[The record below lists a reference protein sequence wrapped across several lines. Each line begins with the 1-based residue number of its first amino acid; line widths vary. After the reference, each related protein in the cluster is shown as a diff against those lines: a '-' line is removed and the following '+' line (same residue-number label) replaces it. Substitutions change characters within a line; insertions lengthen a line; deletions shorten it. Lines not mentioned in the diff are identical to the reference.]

1 MRIPVYPND
10 LTSHRGFKSMA
21 KQLRKI
27 LHGPS
32 RIQLAFAQN
41 LLAKGFGYQN
51 FHDLEQTAKRSS
63 STVPA
68 MEQSTARQVI
78 LSGIQATL
86 AHGDVSVSEDELRG
100 LIGSLSLDSLVAF
113 RRTPVPPSSTRQKLT
128 KANVEAIG
136 RVANASGS
144 LRDKALFA
152 CMQAG
157 IRPVE
162 YRSAIYLNRVGAYPR
177 FKTMIRHAPFPDS
190 CQDAIKKYAR
200 AEKLS
205 EGGLMFP
212 SAKDSKLPMSAWELT
227 KLLATWARSAG
238 IEDGVVTAHGIRKTT
253 VAYEVEMLARISES
267 MGHYSTRSSLDYIDR
282 SRLPLQFD

>member
-1 MRIPVYPND
+1 MRIPVHPDD
-10 LTSHRGFKSMA
+10 LISNRGFKSMA
-21 KQLRKI
+21 KQLRKV
-27 LHGPS
+27 LNGPS
-32 RIQLAFAQN
+32 RIPLAFAQD
-41 LLAKGFGYQN
+41 LLAKGFGYEN
-51 FHDLEQTAKRSS
+51 YHDLEQTAKAGT
-63 STVPA
+63 STSPA
-68 MEQSTARQVI
+68 MKHSTARQVI
-78 LSGIQATL
+78 FSGIQAAL
-86 AHGDVSVSEDELRG
+86 AHGDESVSEGELHG
-100 LIGSLSLDSLVAF
+100 LIGSLPLDSLVAL
-113 RRTPVPPSSTRQKLT
+113 RRTRMLPSSTRQKLT

-136 RVANASGS
+136 QVVNASGS

-157 IRPVE
+157 VRALE

-177 FKTMIRHAPFPDS
+177 FKTMVGHAPFPDS
-190 CQDAIKKYAR
+190 CQDEIKKYAR

-238 IEDGVVTAHGIRKTT
+238 IEDGVVTAHGIRETT
-253 VAYEVEMLARISES
+253 MAYEVEMLARLSES